1 MVTQMQT
8 VECKLMHCIQTLNVD
23 KRDAFCLVLTT
34 KNLSTGIMNFTNKL
48 LASRVSKNIFG
59 IEFGVQMKK
68 MIFWALLINV
78 ILILCEIYIYINVA
92 N

>member
-8 VECKLMHCIQTLNVD
+8 AHALHPNPTCGQESCILPCVD
-23 KRDAFCLVLTT
+23 N
-34 KNLSTGIMNFTNKL
+34 KNLPTGMMDFTNKL
-48 LASRVSKNIFG
+48 LASRVSKNIYG

-68 MIFWALLINV
+68 MIFSALLINV
-78 ILILCEIYIYINVA
+78 TLILCEIYINVV